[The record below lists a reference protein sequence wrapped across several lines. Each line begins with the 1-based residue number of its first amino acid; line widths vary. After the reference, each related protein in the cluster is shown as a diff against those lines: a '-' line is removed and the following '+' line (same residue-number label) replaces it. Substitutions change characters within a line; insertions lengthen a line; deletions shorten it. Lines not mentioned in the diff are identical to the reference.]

1 MEKSIESVIYTGKK
15 IMLDN
20 VFFGYFLAM
29 LDKNMSKELPTAG
42 VKMGKMG
49 PELLVGEDFWGDL
62 NETEAKAILLHELI
76 I

>member
-1 MEKSIESVIYTGKK
+1 MEKNIESVIYTGKK

-29 LDKNMSKELPTAG
+29 LDKSMSKDIETAG
-42 VKMGKMG
+42 VKMGRMG
-49 PELLVGEDFWGDL
+49 PELLVGEEFWGDL
-62 NETEAKAILLHELI
+62 NDTEAKAILIHELI

>member
-1 MEKSIESVIYTGKK
+1 MEKSIESVIHTGKK

-29 LDKNMSKELPTAG
+29 LDKSMSKDIETAG
-42 VKMGKMG
+42 VRMGRMG
-49 PELLVGEDFWGDL
+49 PELLVEEEFWGDL
-62 NETEAKAILLHELI
+62 NDIEAKAILLHELI